1 MRGCG
6 SGYRSSSRF
15 ISSHDIHAR
24 CERRLNHFRH
34 TMTRC
39 RSLRSALRL
48 PMTAKYPKCPSSFR
62 VSAVHC
68 SQRARTSWENMN
80 RLLERYPL
88 PQPRIRYSPVT

>member
-24 CERRLNHFRH
+24 CERRLNHFCH
-34 TMTRC
+34 TMMTRC

-68 SQRARTSWENMN
+68 SRTGSW
-80 RLLERYPL
+80 R
-88 PQPRIRYSPVT
+88 